1 MAWGGPR
8 EADRAPTRARAQLAA
23 RLLECAHLLALL
35 LLRLRRRWPARGR
48 CSSSGR
54 AYRRL
59 YTFERPIKSPHGL
72 TRGGRVGTEG
82 GMRWVRGLE
91 GMGGECAC
99 GAADET
105 RISFCCSMRFSSCS
119 VCIEICS
126 WCSTSAWAHVN
137 EHKVRRRPR
146 GACCEEGRH
155 GLLINLDG
163 GPVGNV
169 LGARGEVQ
177 RVHRLVEVRRR
188 RREAREH
195 QRPAYAEND
204 RVRAA
209 ALEQSACASRGH
221 GVGRAAHHRRRANPS
236 VTSSASSRGKG
247 CTPCASEGR
256 RAQR

>member
-1 MAWGGPR
+1 MA
-8 EADRAPTRARAQLAA
+8 RARPVLQQRPRIPAPMYIRAADQIAA
-23 RLLECAHLLALL
+23 RTHA
-35 LLRLRRRWPARGR
+35 RRKG
-48 CSSSGR
+48 GD
-54 AYRRL
+54 
-59 YTFERPIKSPHGL
+59 
-72 TRGGRVGTEG
+72 GGRDAVGAGVG
-82 GMRWVRGLE
+82 GDG
-91 GMGGECAC
+91 GGECAC

-146 GACCEEGRH
+146 GACSEECRH
-155 GLLINLDG
+155 GLLINLYG
-163 GPVGNV
+163 GPVGDV

-177 RVHRLVEVRRR
+177 CVHRLVEVRRR
-188 RREAREH
+188 WREAREH

-204 RVRAA
+204 RVHAA

-256 RAQR
+256 RARR

>member
-1 MAWGGPR
+1 MA
-8 EADRAPTRARAQLAA
+8 RARPVLQQRPRILAPV
-23 RLLECAHLLALL
+23 H
-35 LLRLRRRWPARGR
+35 
-48 CSSSGR
+48 SSGR
-54 AYRRL
+54 SNRRAASR
-59 YTFERPIKSPHGL
+59 TGKGGV
-72 TRGGRVGTEG
+72 GGRDAVGAVGAVG
-82 GMRWVRGLE
+82 GREEL
-91 GMGGECAC
+91 CAC
-99 GAADET
+99 GAADEA

-146 GACCEEGRH
+146 GACSEECRH
-155 GLLINLDG
+155 GLLINLYG
-163 GPVGNV
+163 GPVGDV

-177 RVHRLVEVRRR
+177 CVHRLVEVRRR
-188 RREAREH
+188 WREAREH

-204 RVRAA
+204 RVHAA